1 MLPGSRVGDRA
12 VLVHSKGCCA
22 AGCTRLC
29 SITKALQHLQCSCFR
44 LRLVPCT
51 VSVYTLESFNSQ
63 DHSQNVCYILLRLQL
78 LPYLLHLPNVSGRT
92 PQSRVSETSW
102 DCCILAYLTLQ
113 DKSKR
118 ALRES
123 GSQSHKDRVHTQN
136 ERNEIRSKLKTEW
149 WNYGPTKLFL
159 GEGKDASLIAQL
171 VKNPPAMQET
181 PVQFLG
187 GADPL
192 EKG

>member
-136 ERNEIRSKLKTEW
+136 ERNEIRSKKKKDIRAGKHSCGEWVTHTHTHKAILWYLTENLVVINRNFLK
-149 WNYGPTKLFL
+149 
-159 GEGKDASLIAQL
+159 
-171 VKNPPAMQET
+171 
-181 PVQFLG
+181 
-187 GADPL
+187 
-192 EKG
+192 